1 MKEKSQ
7 PEATDASL
15 RQLMYIG
22 PTIITPL
29 LLTHRGVFTGRPAAV
44 NNLDKELGTALGAC
58 FVPISEAA
66 AALRELEGARE
77 AGQAIKNYKAAE
89 RVIRSLK

>member
-1 MKEKSQ
+1 MKEKSL
-7 PEATDASL
+7 PEATAASL
-15 RQLMYIG
+15 KQLMYIG
-22 PTIITPL
+22 PTIIKPV

-44 NNLDKELGTALGAC
+44 DKLDKELRTALSAC
-58 FVPISEAA
+58 FVPLSEAA

-77 AGQAIKNYKAAE
+77 AGQAVKNYKAAE